1 MIGDPLATAR
11 ERDGPSLRARALRFL
26 ARREHSRDELARK
39 LAPHAE
45 EGDDVDALLD
55 DLVKRGWLSDARFA
69 EQTIR
74 AKARRFGPLKVAQ
87 QLRARG
93 IDEETIARGF
103 RAAAA
108 DGVASLESIWRSRFH
123 GIPADARERARQVR
137 FLQGRGFALEE
148 VMRFVRSMEK
158 SR

>member
-1 MIGDPLATAR
+1 MAMR
-11 ERDGPSLRARALRFL
+11 QQPSLKARALRLL
-26 ARREHSRDELARK
+26 ARREHSREELARK
-39 LAPHAE
+39 LSAHAQ
-45 EGDDVDALLD
+45 EGDDLEAVLD
-55 DLVKRGWLSDARFA
+55 DLVKRGWLSDVRFA
-69 EQTIR
+69 EQSIR

-93 IDEETIARGF
+93 IDEESIARGF

-108 DGVASLESIWRSRFH
+108 DGVASLECIWRSRFH
-123 GIPADARERARQVR
+123 GVPADARERARQVR
-137 FLQGRGFALEE
+137 FLQGRGFALED